1 MKKLSVLLAVV
12 MLLCALPFSVN
23 AATPTVAVTSAS
35 ANAGDEIT
43 VTVSL
48 KDNPGIVGAQIYLSY
63 NSDIMSFVSATA
75 KDSRFATTFSP
86 EQGANPVKI
95 IMANLSLTEIA
106 GDITA
111 ADVVFKLSGMANA
124 GTHDMGVS
132 MVEAYNKELAP
143 VAFASENGTV
153 TVKSTPSSAGGGS
166 SHKHSYTKTV
176 VPPTATEEGYTL
188 NTCACGYSYKSDFTY
203 GEAET
208 KTEVKLTIGS
218 PIAYI
223 NGVAQTLDAAP
234 INRNNRTMLPVRFL
248 ANAFGVS
255 NDGIAWDGATRTA
268 TLKNATTEIIITIGA
283 PSMTVNGETVALD
296 SPALI
301 EHDRTYLPVRAIA
314 NALGVSNDNIS
325 WDEKTNTATL
335 VK

>member
-1 MKKLSVLLAVV
+1 MKKFALFLALV
-12 MLLCALPFSVN
+12 MLACALPLAAN
-23 AATPTVAVTSAS
+23 AAEPSLAVTSAT
-35 ANAGDEIT
+35 AKAGEEIT
-43 VTVSL
+43 ITVSI

-63 NSDIMSFVSATA
+63 NSKIMSFVSATA

-95 IMANLSLTEIA
+95 IMANLSFAEVS

-111 ADVVFKLSGMANA
+111 AEVKFKIADMADA
-124 GTHDMGVS
+124 GTHDISVS
-132 MVEAYNKELAP
+132 MVEAYDKSLTA
-143 VAFASENGTV
+143 VAFASGTGTV
-153 TVKSTPSSAGGGS
+153 KVTATPSSSGGGS
-166 SHKHSYTKTV
+166 SHRHSYTRTV

-203 GEAET
+203 GEVAAQ
-208 KTEVKLTIGS
+208 TEVKLTIGS
-218 PIAYI
+218 STAYI
-223 NGVAQTLDAAP
+223 NGVAKTLDAAP

-255 NDGIAWDGATRTA
+255 DDGILWDGATSTA
-268 TLKNATTEIIITIGA
+268 TLKNATTTIVIKIGA
-283 PSMTVNGETVALD
+283 PSMTVNGQTVALD

-301 EHDRTYLPVRAIA
+301 EHSRTYLPVRAIA
-314 NALGVSNDNIS
+314 NALGVTDNNIS